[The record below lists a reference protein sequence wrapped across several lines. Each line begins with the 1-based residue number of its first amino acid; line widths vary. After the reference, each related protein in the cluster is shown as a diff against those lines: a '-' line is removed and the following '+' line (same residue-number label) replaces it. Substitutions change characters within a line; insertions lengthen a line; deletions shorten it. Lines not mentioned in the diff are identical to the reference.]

1 MQKMSEL
8 VEKRFLQISFR
19 RNIFLP
25 SGVAGLVGLGGST
38 LPE

>member
-8 VEKRFLQISFR
+8 VEKR
-19 RNIFLP
+19 RNIVLP